1 MLAGAETAQ
10 IQVGAVLLGIHVQ
23 LGDAP
28 LEHFQA
34 LLALGAAH
42 DFSDARHEA
51 VHGGHGA
58 PVVVEPHVEG
68 LDVLRVIDHER
79 RAAEVLLG
87 EEPLVLSLQVDAPLD
102 RVLEGA
108 PGRLGRTQDVDGLG
122 VGDAREVGGRHMVQP
137 LQQPL
142 VDELVQHGQL
152 VGAAFH
158 HVADDVLEHAL
169 GQLHIVLKVGEGNLG
184 LHHPELGGM
193 ARRVGILRA
202 ERGAERVHV
211 PEGHGEVLGVQ
222 LAGHGERG
230 GLAEEVGAPIHL
242 AGHKRAVRGR
252 GSLLAHKRYLGR
264 VDGGHAEHLAGPLA
278 VARRDDGRVHV
289 DEPAVLEEAVDGGGG
304 HRADAEHGAEQVRA
318 RPQMLLGAQ
327 ELRRGALL
335 L

>member
-1 MLAGAETAQ
+1 M
-10 IQVGAVLLGIHVQ
+10 V
-23 LGDAP
+23 
-28 LEHFQA
+28 QA
-34 LLALGAAH
+34 L
-42 DFSDARHEA
+42 EK
-51 VHGGHGA
+51 
-58 PVVVEPHVEG
+58 
-68 LDVLRVIDHER
+68 
-79 RAAEVLLG
+79 
-87 EEPLVLSLQVDAPLD
+87 
-102 RVLEGA
+102 
-108 PGRLGRTQDVDGLG
+108 
-122 VGDAREVGGRHMVQP
+122 
-137 LQQPL
+137 PL

-152 VGAAFH
+152 VGAALH

-169 GQLHIVLKVGEGNLG
+169 GQFHIVLKVGEGNLG

-193 ARRVGILRA
+193 ARRVGVLRA
-202 ERGAERVHV
+202 ESGAERVHI

-252 GSLLAHKRYLGR
+252 GSLLAHERYLGR
-264 VDGGHAEHLAGPLA
+264 VDGGHAEHLAGPFA

-289 DEPAVLEEAVDGGGG
+289 DEPAILEEAVDGGGG

-335 L
+335 LQRVVGSRGALDANALGGKLEGLRGVRRQLQRAFAHESRRHVLVRNLVVVFQRRTVHDHLQVLEATAVVQRDETEVLHIAD